1 MINLGELLL
10 LHRVGVSVPC
20 RNGKPIGAMY
30 EYGDMC
36 VCCGSYTPEGRMIC
50 LGCEKGDI
58 KWEPDRNIPDGP
70 EKKEVDPVIEAC
82 LEDIP

>member
-20 RNGKPIGAMY
+20 RNGKPIGAID

-36 VCCGSYTPEGRMIC
+36 VCCGRYTPEGRQIC
-50 LGCEKGDI
+50 LSCERR
-58 KWEPDRNIPDGP
+58 E
-70 EKKEVDPVIEAC
+70 EK
-82 LEDIP
+82 

>member
-20 RNGKPIGAMY
+20 RNGKPIGAID
-30 EYGDMC
+30 EYGDAC
-36 VCCGSYTPEGRMIC
+36 VCCGNDVPEGRQVC
-50 LGCEKGDI
+50 LGCEKG
-58 KWEPDRNIPDGP
+58 K

>member
-30 EYGDMC
+30 EYGDIC
-36 VCCGSYTPEGRMIC
+36 VCCGNDVPEGRQIC
-50 LGCEKGDI
+50 LSCERR
-58 KWEPDRNIPDGP
+58 E
-70 EKKEVDPVIEAC
+70 EK
-82 LEDIP
+82 